1 MLKSSKKFNNM
12 KPVDLDTMKAA
23 WKSEKSFED
32 HRLSEEDIERYLHK
46 GSKDISQLFRKGLYF
61 DIFLK
66 GLSAAALVALGVL
79 FRENLNL
86 ILLIAGILLITFWTI
101 RYQWLLIG
109 KIPEIHAT
117 SPVIRTT
124 LEQRISFYHRHYIK
138 SLYVGAFSNVLL
150 IFSGMLYY
158 FYFKYG
164 ELRPMQWDDYL
175 VFAAVIL
182 IGYFTGV
189 SIQIAQHNFQVRQ
202 LESSLREIDENSL
215 NSYTVRQQR
224 NRKRRMTLI
233 FLLALICG
241 LLLLAYLVFR

>member
-1 MLKSSKKFNNM
+1 M

-182 IGYFTGV
+182 IGYFF
-189 SIQIAQHNFQVRQ
+189 SAYIQIAQHNFQVRQ

-224 NRKRRMTLI
+224 NRKRRMILI
-233 FLLALICG
+233 FVLALICG

>member
-32 HRLSEEDIERYLHK
+32 HRLSEEDIERFLHK
-46 GSKDISQLFRKGLYF
+46 GSKDISQLFKKGLRF
-61 DIFLK
+61 DILLK
-66 GLSAAALVALGVL
+66 GLAGASLLVLVVL
-79 FRENLNL
+79 FRGNLNL